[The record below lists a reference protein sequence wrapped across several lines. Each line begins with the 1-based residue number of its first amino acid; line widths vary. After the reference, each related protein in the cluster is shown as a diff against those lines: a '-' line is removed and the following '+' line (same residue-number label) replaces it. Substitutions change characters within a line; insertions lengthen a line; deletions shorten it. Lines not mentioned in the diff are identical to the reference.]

1 MPPSRDAA
9 RRAAT
14 VDCERKLTQTL
25 AAARICR
32 QRAVGFDRQASF
44 APGHQ
49 GQAISARQMAR
60 RRDILSCD
68 LLTMI
73 VPVSGTPHPFREP
86 MSGDVEGP
94 EEGAAEC
101 FAEAHRRVD
110 LLYRDQA
117 ATLRRRLRA
126 RLRSNEE
133 ASDLVHD
140 AFARLLRACTRERLR
155 EPEAFLHRIV
165 RNLLIDRSRRL
176 AARPP
181 HVAIEGE
188 RGLAV
193 PAVQSDAIE
202 VAQMRDRY
210 REVVASLPARM
221 REVFVL
227 HRVEEL
233 SYKEIAARLDISVR
247 TVEWHIA
254 EAIVRI
260 SKGLDTE

>member
-1 MPPSRDAA
+1 
-9 RRAAT
+9 
-14 VDCERKLTQTL
+14 
-25 AAARICR
+25 
-32 QRAVGFDRQASF
+32 
-44 APGHQ
+44 
-49 GQAISARQMAR
+49 MAR
-60 RRDILSCD
+60 RRDAFSCD
-68 LLTMI
+68 LLMLI
-73 VPVSGTPHPFREP
+73 VPDSGTASPFRDP
-86 MSGDVEGP
+86 MSSDDAELD
-94 EEGAAEC
+94 EGAAER
-101 FAEAHRRVD
+101 FDEAHRRVD
-110 LLYRDQA
+110 LIYRDHA

-140 AFARLLRACTRERLR
+140 AFARLFRACTRARLR

-176 AARPP
+176 AARSP
-181 HVAIEGE
+181 HVAIDDEE
-188 RGLAV
+188 NGLAV
-193 PAVQSDAIE
+193 PPHQSDEIE

-210 REVVASLPARM
+210 REVVASLPNRM

-227 HRVEEL
+227 HRIEEL

-260 SKGLDTE
+260 SKGLDAE